1 MLCQYCRVHL
11 HRDHPYCLH
20 CGKLRPG
27 AKLTAY
33 QAPQLRRHDTPGDP
47 VRLTKVSTMVGR
59 DPGSDLVL
67 DDPSVSR
74 HHARVVRGRGGFYVE
89 DLRSFNGVTMGGRTL
104 RGGKAMLR
112 DGTILH
118 LGDVSLIF
126 EQPRGAQVGSRT
138 MVRRVHKT
146 MVGDPG
152 DAGADEPAPTATEPL
167 SVCPRQRSGWAL
179 KQLPDDGRGERPWV
193 LRNTRTGKY
202 LQLDDKDAFIWNQVD
217 GENTI
222 RDILFAYAEKYDEL
236 ALPRIEQTL
245 WAFASIELVQ
255 GLYGQRA
262 KQRPPLLRR
271 IGQAIFRTLLR
282 MEVSIKGLDPILGR
296 LYRSIGW
303 IFFTRLGVAVLWALI
318 LGGLYGLWQA
328 SAEHKLFDLGGA
340 GVWGA
345 VAIGLGYITA
355 LALHELAHALAVKS
369 YGRKVTRGGFM
380 LMLGMPFAFVD
391 TSDMW
396 FGTRRSRLVVTLSG
410 PLSTAA
416 LAGGL
421 ALYATY
427 GGQPAVAAVCYQ
439 LAIGLYIN
447 TLYNLNPLLP
457 LDGYQA
463 LADALRMPRLR
474 EESTAY
480 FTKGIWRDLRAR
492 RRPGLRQ
499 VGLALYGVVAVVT
512 LAGFAVIGLMA
523 WRARLGDLVE
533 DRVPASL
540 QIIVVA
546 LGIGI
551 IFFPIWY
558 LAYKKIRT
566 IAGRARAARGAEAI
580 T

>member
-1 MLCQYCRVHL
+1 MLCHHCRVHL

-20 CGKLRPG
+20 CGTLRRG
-27 AKLTAY
+27 TRLTAHE
-33 QAPQLRRHDTPGDP
+33 APQLRPLHRPGEP

-59 DPGSDLVL
+59 DPGNDLVL
-67 DDPSVSR
+67 DDASVSR
-74 HHARVVRGRGGFYVE
+74 QHARVVRGRGGFYVE
-89 DLRSFNGVTMGGRTL
+89 DLRSFNGVTMGGRAL
-104 RGGKAMLR
+104 RGGRAMLR
-112 DGTILH
+112 DGAILH
-118 LGDVSLIF
+118 LGDVSVIF
-126 EQPRGAQVGSRT
+126 EQPRGAGVGSRT
-138 MVRRVHKT
+138 MVRRARNT
-146 MVGDPG
+146 ML
-152 DAGADEPAPTATEPL
+152 DAPASDDPAPTATEPL
-167 SVCPRQRSGWAL
+167 SVRPRQRSGWAL
-179 KQLPDDGRGERPWV
+179 KQLPDDGRGNPPWV

-202 LQLDDKDAFIWNQVD
+202 LQLDEKDAFIWKQVD

-222 RDILFAYAEKYDEL
+222 RDILFAYAERYGEL

-245 WAFASIELVQ
+245 WSFASIDLVT

-262 KQRPPLLRR
+262 RERPPLLRR
-271 IGQAIFRTLLR
+271 IGQALFRALLR
-282 MEVSIKGLDPILGR
+282 MEVSIKGLDPLLGR
-296 LYRSIGW
+296 AYRSFGW
-303 IFFTRLGVAVLWALI
+303 IFFTRFGVALLWALI
-318 LGGLYGLWQA
+318 LSGLYGLWRA
-328 SAEHKLFDLGGA
+328 SAEHRLFDLRGA
-340 GVWGA
+340 GAWGA
-345 VAIGLGYITA
+345 AAIGVGYITA
-355 LALHELAHALAVKS
+355 LALHEGAHALAVKS

-396 FGTRRSRLVVTLSG
+396 FGSRRSRLVVTLSG

-439 LAIGLYIN
+439 LAIGLYLN

-463 LADALRMPRLR
+463 LADVLRMPRLR

-499 VGLALYGVVAVVT
+499 LGLALYGVVAVST
-512 LAGFAVIGLMA
+512 LAGFAVVGLMA
-523 WRARLGDLVE
+523 WRARLGNLVA
-533 DRVPASL
+533 DRVPVQL
-540 QIIVVA
+540 QAIVVA
-546 LGIGI
+546 VGIGV

-558 LAYKKIRT
+558 LVIKKIR
-566 IAGRARAARGAEAI
+566 AAVNRVRAARGVEALP
-580 T
+580 